1 MLLKLLKTKNG
12 GLFALLGFEQY
23 GVFITLCNN
32 QRDIYSFLDVIGYT
46 TPSEP
51 GIYDVL

>member
-12 GLFALLGFEQY
+12 GFFALLGFEQY
-23 GVFITLCNN
+23 GVFITLSNN
-32 QRDIYSFLDVIGYT
+32 QRDIYSFLDVIGYN

-51 GIYDVL
+51 GTYKII